1 MKVDIYNQEGEKIGE
16 MELSPEIFNVEF
28 NPDLVHQVVISQM
41 SNKRKPIA
49 HTKDRGEVRGGGK
62 KPWPQKGLGRA
73 RHGSIRSPI
82 FKGGGVVFGPR
93 KDKIF
98 KKKIPKKMKRKAL
111 FMILSEKLRRNLLF
125 LFEEIK
131 IEKPKTKIF
140 AQLIKKWKEKLK
152 NLKKGSILIALES
165 KDKNLALASRNIPNL
180 KVVQAKDLNCL
191 DLLSFKYLILT
202 KDSVKVIEEVFLKK

>member
-16 MELSPEIFNVEF
+16 MELPKKIFDVEF
-28 NPDLVHQVVISQM
+28 NPDLVHQVVVSQM
-41 SNKRKPIA
+41 ANKRTPIA

-93 KDKIF
+93 KYKKF
-98 KKKIPKKMKRKAL
+98 EKKIPKKIKRKAL

-131 IEKPKTKIF
+131 VEKPKTKIF
-140 AQLIKKWKEKLK
+140 AQLIEKWKEKIK
-152 NLKKGSILIALES
+152 NFKKGSILIALGR
-165 KDKNLALASRNIPNL
+165 KDENLSLAARNIPNL
-180 KVVQAKDLNCL
+180 KVMQAKDLNCL
-191 DLLSFKYLILT
+191 DLLSFKYLVLT
-202 KDSVKVIEEVFLKK
+202 KDSVKVIEEQFKK

>member
-16 MELSPEIFNVEF
+16 MELPKKIFDVEF
-28 NPDLVHQVVISQM
+28 NPDLVHQVVVSQM
-41 SNKRKPIA
+41 ANKRTPIA

-93 KDKIF
+93 KYK
-98 KKKIPKKMKRKAL
+98 KLEKKIPKKMKKKAL

-131 IEKPKTKIF
+131 VEKPKTKIF
-140 AQLIKKWKEKLK
+140 AQLIEKWKEKIK
-152 NLKKGSILIALES
+152 NFKKGSVLIALGR
-165 KDKNLALASRNIPNL
+165 KDENLSLAARNIPNL
-180 KVVQAKDLNCL
+180 KVMQAKDLNCL
-191 DLLSFKYLILT
+191 DLLSFKYLVLT
-202 KDSVKVIEEVFLKK
+202 KDSVKVIEEQFKK